1 LKTLLWS
8 PGFKRSFKRSVRRK
22 PELKDKIEHALNLLI
37 ENPFNPVL
45 HTHKLKGDLAGSWAC
60 TIDFEYR
67 IVFEFVKDSETGEEM
82 ILLEAVG
89 THDEVY

>member
-1 LKTLLWS
+1 MNTLVWT
-8 PGFKRSFKRSVRRK
+8 PGFKRSFKHSIRRR
-22 PELKDKIEHALNLLI
+22 PDLQEKIEHALKLLATDALH
-37 ENPFNPVL
+37 PSL

-60 TIDFEYR
+60 TVDFEYR
-67 IVFEFVKDSETGEEM
+67 IVFEFVRDPETQDEV

>member
-1 LKTLLWS
+1 MNTLIWS
-8 PGFKRSFKRSVRRK
+8 LGFKRSFKRSIRRR
-22 PELKDKIEHALNLLI
+22 PDLQDKIEHAMKLLA
-37 ENPFNPVL
+37 NDALHPSL

-60 TIDFEYR
+60 TVDFEYR
-67 IVFEFVKDSETGEEM
+67 IVFEFVRDSETQEEI

>member
-1 LKTLLWS
+1 MNRLVWS
-8 PGFKRSFKRSVRRK
+8 PGFKRYLKRSIRRR
-22 PELKDKIEHALNLLI
+22 PDLQDKIEHALKLLADDALH
-37 ENPFNPVL
+37 PAL

-60 TIDFEYR
+60 TVDFEYR
-67 IVFEFVKDSETGEEM
+67 IVFEFVRDPETDEEI

>member
-1 LKTLLWS
+1 LSTLVWS
-8 PGFKRSFKRSVRRK
+8 PGFKRSFKRSVRHH
-22 PELKDKIEHALNLLI
+22 PELFSKIELVLCQLAEDAFH
-37 ENPFNPVL
+37 PSL

-60 TIDFEYR
+60 TVDYEYR
-67 IVFEFVKDSETGEEM
+67 IVFEFAKDLETGEEL